1 MSTCRGPHDRLH
13 VPHRASACFACSGGA
28 KYPVQ
33 LGPGPQQ
40 RPSNRLRFRAKGNG
54 AAPSGCRATPDP
66 VRGHAQPGR
75 TRFFVWPGSR
85 VWSRCEF
92 ARSLPHS
99 RARWEVA
106 DLVRCGVSG
115 HCSELAGFEQI
126 ADYVRTAEGD
136 QPRERESAMPDTLVL
151 TDFVLIDGTGRAPAV
166 GSSVF
171 VEEGHIVAVGENR
184 RRPLG
189 VRVIEGRGRWLL
201 PGLWDT
207 HIHHVFAG
215 GGFVW
220 AEEFSDQ
227 QRKWSWR
234 GCLRSGVT
242 SVVSVGDDKE
252 IMQARSD
259 APGAFR
265 LSRTVVLVARAQRGC
280 PATPLGAVGAS
291 RGTRPRA
298 RRTPGVGHGRR
309 QPCDLPWPSRAPRTR
324 ASGACRADTHAGPER
339 SDLCRSDEGRRAG
352 HARNCRTGQRRR
364 PPDTRSGPTEGHR
377 EHPPDRPRRQAWST
391 LRSSR
396 PTGAITLCRASAWKH
411 GMKPTRSSARVGV
424 RARTAASAGS
434 SLARTQPVPGQ
445 GLAESVPRYR
455 QRVRVKL
462 GFTSSEASRPKR
474 PLQTFVGAGLYP
486 SVAGGSRSLGGI
498 PQSGEGALREAR
510 GPCQNPRSLLR
521 RASPKRRDA
530 AACTSSTASKGEAA
544 PRPTFTVR

>member
-184 RRPLG
+184 RRPFWRPSDRGSREVASPWALG
-189 VRVIEGRGRWLL
+189 HPHPPRLRRRRIRVGRGILGPAAKVEL
-201 PGLWDT
+201 
-207 HIHHVFAG
+207 
-215 GGFVW
+215 
-220 AEEFSDQ
+220 
-227 QRKWSWR
+227 
-234 GCLRSGVT
+234 
-242 SVVSVGDDKE
+242 
-252 IMQARSD
+252 ARV
-259 APGAFR
+259 P
-265 LSRTVVLVARAQRGC
+265 AQRGH
-280 PATPLGAVGAS
+280 VG
-291 RGTRPRA
+291 R
-298 RRTPGVGHGRR
+298 
-309 QPCDLPWPSRAPRTR
+309 
-324 ASGACRADTHAGPER
+324 
-339 SDLCRSDEGRRAG
+339 
-352 HARNCRTGQRRR
+352 QRRR
-364 PPDTRSGPTEGHR
+364 RQGDHAGTVRRSGRLQALKDGRAGGTSPTR
-377 EHPPDRPRRQAWST
+377 VSRHPLGRCGCKPRDA
-391 LRSSR
+391 
-396 PTGAITLCRASAWKH
+396 
-411 GMKPTRSSARVGV
+411 PTRSAYPWCW
-424 RARTAASAGS
+424 ARTPAT
-434 SLARTQPVPGQ
+434 L
-445 GLAESVPRYR
+445 
-455 QRVRVKL
+455 
-462 GFTSSEASRPKR
+462 
-474 PLQTFVGAGLYP
+474 
-486 SVAGGSRSLGGI
+486 
-498 PQSGEGALREAR
+498 
-510 GPCQNPRSLLR
+510 
-521 RASPKRRDA
+521 
-530 AACTSSTASKGEAA
+530 
-544 PRPTFTVR
+544 